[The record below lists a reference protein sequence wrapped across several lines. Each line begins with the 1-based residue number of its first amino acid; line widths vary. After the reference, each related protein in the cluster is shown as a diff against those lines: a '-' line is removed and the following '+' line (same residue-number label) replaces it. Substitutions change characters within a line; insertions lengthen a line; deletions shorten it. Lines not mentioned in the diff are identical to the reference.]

1 MKLDATDLRRSI
13 QRLAFEM
20 NRAPRD
26 VAETA
31 ARGFV
36 RDMVKITPPG
46 SSGVSG
52 SAAKKAGEEGIG
64 IGLASIMVAAT
75 DGAHGPFEDPAQVHA
90 RSRNPRTGRT
100 DKRVLK
106 GSGRGGGKIEVDAA
120 ALREFQKKLLLLV
133 GLLASGWNSSAA
145 HLGVKLPA
153 WVTRHSASR
162 GSVKVKADAFKF
174 SITLN
179 NEVKFVGGVKDY
191 ERRLEWVVKNQAKKM
206 DRQCDFLLKR
216 AIKRAGWY

>member
-36 RDMVKITPPG
+36 RDMVKVTPPG
-46 SSGVSG
+46 SAGVNG
-52 SAAKKAGEEGIG
+52 GAAKKDGEKSVSAGIFNV
-64 IGLASIMVAAT
+64 MVAEFH
-75 DGAHGPFEDPAQVHA
+75 GVHGPFEDPAVVHA

-100 DKRVLK
+100 DKRILK
-106 GSGRGGGKIEVDAA
+106 GSLRGSGKIPIDAA
-120 ALREFQKKLLLLV
+120 TLREFQKKLFLLV
-133 GLLASGWNSSAA
+133 GLLAGGWNSAAA
-145 HLGVKLPA
+145 HLRVGLPA
-153 WVTRHSASR
+153 WVKRHGASR
-162 GSVKVKADAFKF
+162 GSVNVHADSHKF

-191 ERRLEWVVKNQAKKM
+191 ERRLQWAVNAQAKKM

-216 AIKRAGWY
+216 ALRRSGFP

>member
-1 MKLDATDLRRSI
+1 MKLDAKDLRQAI
-13 QRLAFEM
+13 NRLAFEL
-20 NRAPRD
+20 NRAPKD

-52 SAAKKAGEEGIG
+52 SAAKKVGEKSIEIG
-64 IGLASIMVAAT
+64 ISAIMTAAPK
-75 DGAHGPFEDPAQVHA
+75 GFHGPFEDPAVVHA

-106 GSGRGGGKIEVDAA
+106 GSHRGAGKIEIDPATLVA
-120 ALREFQKKLLLLV
+120 FQKKLLLLV
-133 GLLASGWNSSAA
+133 GLLASGWNSAA
-145 HLGVKLPA
+145 NHLGVKLPA
-153 WVTRHSASR
+153 WVSRHPSSR
-162 GSVKVKADAFKF
+162 GSVQVKADGYKF

-191 ERRLEWVVKNQAKKM
+191 ERRLEWAVKQQAKKM
-206 DRQCDFLLKR
+206 DRQCDFLMKR
-216 AIKRAGWY
+216 AIKRAGFP